1 MNKYKDKSSLVVIPD
16 PNDER
21 MGAALSRGLAG
32 TAEFELAQC
41 PRAEEIAA
49 VVEGAAPA
57 RVKDRL
63 LKHISTCTDCYES
76 FMLTVELHKQADLER
91 KEDKHKIIFLR
102 PLALAASVLI
112 VVFTAYLV
120 FRTGGIPKTPGD
132 LEKSVTLE
140 ESGETRPRLG
150 GTLRREQPAAA
161 LESDAERMEKDKK
174 EEIKADNNLD
184 RFSEPSPT
192 QPLPSPS
199 PPPPPE
205 NRRMAKSKTFETTKS
220 TAPGSPEPLREV
232 PKEAEETGKGEPALG
247 ATAQIQRADD
257 ETAGKPSLSY
267 MDRQDSGEIGKKGAP
282 YQQQAIILNQ
292 QVREINTYVP
302 QKELDDLFNQTIDLS
317 RQMVKEVE
325 ALNKEATASRDFNK
339 MNAYIDG
346 LKPLIKVKVEANA
359 VYIFPDVQWFLSKSD
374 PASAEYRFF
383 SLARSGWCVA
393 GDLCTTGKPG
403 RPEAQKLLA
412 QWQELE
418 PQLTGIFKQIA
429 ARTIS
434 HLTVEK

>member
-1 MNKYKDKSSLVVIPD
+1 MNKYKDKSSLVVVSD

-32 TAEFELAQC
+32 IAEFEPAQC
-41 PRAEEIAA
+41 PGAEEIAA

-63 LKHISTCTDCYES
+63 LKHISACVDCYES
-76 FMLTVELHKQADLER
+76 FLLTVELHKKGEEER
-91 KEDKHKIIFLR
+91 KEDKHKIIYLR
-102 PLALAASVLI
+102 PMALAASVLI

-140 ESGETRPRLG
+140 ESGETRPRLS
-150 GTLRREQPAAA
+150 GTLRRQQPATAP
-161 LESDAERMEKDKK
+161 ESMEKDKK
-174 EEIKADNNLD
+174 EEIKADNNLH
-184 RFSEPSPT
+184 RFT
-192 QPLPSPS
+192 QPAPAM
-199 PPPPPE
+199 PPPTK
-205 NRRMAKSKTFETTKS
+205 RRMAKSKTFEATKS

-232 PKEAEETGKGEPALG
+232 PKEAEETKKGEPALG
-247 ATAQIQRADD
+247 VTAKIQKADD

-267 MDRQDSGEIGKKGAP
+267 MDRQDRGDIGEKGVP
-282 YQQQAIILNQ
+282 LQQQAVILNQ

-302 QKELDDLFNQTIDLS
+302 QKELDDLFNRAIDLS
-317 RQMVKEVE
+317 EQMVKEVRV
-325 ALNKEATASRDFNK
+325 LNKEAAATRDFNK
-339 MNAYIDG
+339 MNAYVDG
-346 LKPLIKVKVEANA
+346 LKPMIKVTVEADT
-359 VYIFPDVQWFLSKSD
+359 VYIFPDVQWFFSRSD
-374 PASAEYRFF
+374 PGSMEYRFF

-393 GDLCTTGKPG
+393 GGLCTIGKLG

-412 QWQELE
+412 RWQELE
-418 PQLTGIFKQIA
+418 PHLTGIFKQIA